1 MNEIIRIELKLQ
13 ESITF
18 MYETEITNIHT
29 YTHTYSTKLTSCNG
43 IRTHKYL
50 ARKRTLNQFGQF
62 S

>member
-29 YTHTYSTKLTSCNG
+29 YTHTYNTNSTSCNG
-43 IRTHKYL
+43 IRTHK
-50 ARKRTLNQFGQF
+50 
-62 S
+62 